1 MSAKDNIILIGLPGA
16 GKSTLGIVMAKIINY
31 SFVDADLLIQEQ
43 TDKTL
48 QMIIDAMGPEGFI
61 QVENEVLKQIECHRT
76 IIATG
81 GSAVYSDEAM
91 QHLRSIGTVV
101 QLKINYE
108 ELERRLGDLDE
119 RGVVLRDGKVVDLHQ
134 LYDERV
140 PLYDRYADCTIDVSD
155 ISVREAARDLIALLR
170 ERGAL
175 EE

>member
-1 MSAKDNIILIGLPGA
+1 MSEKDNIILIGLPGA
-16 GKSTLGIVMAKIINY
+16 GKSTLGIVLAKIINY

-61 QVENEVLKQIECHRT
+61 QVENEVLKQIERHRS

-134 LYDERV
+134 LYNERV
-140 PLYDRYADCTIDVSD
+140 PLYEKYADYSIDVSD
-155 ISVREAARDLIALLR
+155 ITVREAARNLVALLR
-170 ERGAL
+170 EKGAL
-175 EE
+175 QQ